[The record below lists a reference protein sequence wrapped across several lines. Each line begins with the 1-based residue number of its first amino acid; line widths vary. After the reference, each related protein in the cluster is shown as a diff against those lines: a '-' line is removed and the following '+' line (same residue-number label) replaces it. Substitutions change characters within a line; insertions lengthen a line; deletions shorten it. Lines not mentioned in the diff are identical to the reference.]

1 MRNKTY
7 KKKSFKNYKKSLK
20 NEKKKFNKKVKTYKG
35 LDYNSNNGMLTAV
48 WGPGMWFYLHTMSFN
63 YPLNPTKKDKLNYKN
78 FILNLRNVLPCGKC
92 RKNFVKNL
100 KAYPIKEC
108 HLKNRTNFSKYVY
121 RLHEIINTMLG
132 KKSNLSYCDVR
143 DLYENFR
150 ARCASDKIYKLK
162 DLKKISRET
171 GCTEPLY
178 GHKAKCVLKIVSQKD
193 KCKTLQVDK
202 KCIKKNLNKT
212 KKIKNKK

>member
-1 MRNKTY
+1 MKRKSRTKKKSSLNKICNKVKKTYRKINKTY
-7 KKKSFKNYKKSLK
+7 KK
-20 NEKKKFNKKVKTYKG
+20 

-63 YPLNPTKKDKLNYKN
+63 YPLNPTKKDKINYKN
-78 FILNLRNVLPCGKC
+78 FILSLRNVLPCGKC
-92 RKNFVKNL
+92 RNNFVKNL
-100 KAYPIKEC
+100 KAYPIKKC
-108 HLKNRTNFSKYVY
+108 HLKNRTNFSKYIY

-132 KKSNLSYCDVR
+132 KKSNLTYCDVR

-150 ARCASDKIYKLK
+150 ARCASDKTYKLK

-178 GHKAKCVLKIVSQKD
+178 GHKAKCVLKIV
-193 KCKTLQVDK
+193 
-202 KCIKKNLNKT
+202 IF
-212 KKIKNKK
+212 